1 MGRGFGGRGGFGGL
15 GDMAKLMKQAQK
27 MQEQMEAM
35 RQELADARVEATSGG
50 GAVQAVVNGEGKLL
64 DLRIR
69 PDAVDPDDVEMLQD
83 LIVTAVREAEEKAAA
98 LAKQRMDQ
106 VTGGMNLPD
115 LGL

>member
-15 GDMAKLMKQAQK
+15 GDVAKLMKQAQK
-27 MQEQMEAM
+27 MQEEMQAM
-35 RQELADARVEATSGG
+35 RQELAEARVEATSGG
-50 GAVQAVVNGEGKLL
+50 GAVHAVVSGEGKLL

-69 PDAVDPDDVEMLQD
+69 PDAVDPEDVEMLQD
-83 LIVTAVREAEEKAAA
+83 LILTAVREAEEKAAA
-98 LAKQRMDQ
+98 LAKERMDR